1 MLPDPSMTAMVNAP
15 PTPKA
20 VRDALEELLGRAPNV
35 VPGVPYA
42 PGHGESASHAVYV
55 DSRMRTRGVVTAD
68 LRCSAYLAAMAA
80 RIPAGGLEEVWKQRR
95 LGASLNG
102 RLDRVLGGLASLFG
116 DQTRCY
122 ASYPPPAEPPADVAA
137 FARSLGG
144 RLDLAVG
151 FPQYG
156 IGRLSFVAVP

>member
-1 MLPDPSMTAMVNAP
+1 MTAMVSAP
-15 PTPKA
+15 PAPKA
-20 VRDALEELLGRAPNV
+20 VRDALEELLGRSVNLA
-35 VPGVPYA
+35 PGVPYA
-42 PGHGESASHAVYV
+42 PGHGETASHAVYV
-55 DSRMRTRGVVTAD
+55 DARMRTRAVVTAD

-95 LGASLNG
+95 LPAPLAGH
-102 RLDRVLGGLASLFG
+102 LDRVLSGLASLFG
-116 DQTRCY
+116 DQVRCY

-156 IGRLSFVAVP
+156 IGRLSLVAVG